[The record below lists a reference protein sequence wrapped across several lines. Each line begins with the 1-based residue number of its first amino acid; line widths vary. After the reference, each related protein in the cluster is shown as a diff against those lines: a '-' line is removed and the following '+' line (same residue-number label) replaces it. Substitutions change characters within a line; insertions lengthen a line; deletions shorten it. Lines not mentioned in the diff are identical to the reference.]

1 MNRFFTRFLVLLF
14 TMLAQLSFTMPLWAG
29 ASQTFGMAEHFTGLR
44 FGSMDDSLCSG
55 ELSTVKLRNDSAA
68 RESGMPGVFG

>member
-1 MNRFFTRFLVLLF
+1 
-14 TMLAQLSFTMPLWAG
+14 MPLWAG

-55 ELSTVKLRNDSAA
+55 ELSTVKLRNDSA
-68 RESGMPGVFG
+68 RLNPECVEFSDNRVRRPDLLTILVS